1 MNTST
6 ALTSARLR
14 SVALAL
20 LVTISVIGIGAG
32 SVAAQDTSTQPGV
45 TVDIHETGTAD
56 VTVRLTY
63 DLSSTTEQTAFES
76 IQTDEQLQN
85 EIKTRF
91 ADRMIGVANATADR
105 TGRDVTVSDV
115 QITLDMVDS
124 TGIIEL
130 TATLEKLARVDD
142 GQIRLTEP
150 FSSEFQSDKRVQ
162 VTVPDGYE
170 VASVSPEPDDRSD
183 GTLTWSAN
191 SSFDGFE
198 LVATADS
205 TSGTTETSTPGMGI
219 LAGIGG
225 IAGAS
230 LILRR
235 R

>member
-20 LVTISVIGIGAG
+20 LVTVSAIGIGAG
-32 SVAAQDTSTQPGV
+32 SVAAQDTTPQPGV
-45 TVDIHETGTAD
+45 TVDLHETGAAT

-85 EIKTRF
+85 EIETRF
-91 ADRMIGVANATADR
+91 TDRMTGVANATADR

-115 QITLDMVDS
+115 QVTLDMVDS
-124 TGIIEL
+124 TGIVEL
-130 TATLEKLARVDD
+130 TATLDHLAGVGE

-150 FSSEFQSDKRVQ
+150 FTSEFQTDNPVQ
-162 VTVPDGYE
+162 ITVPEGYE
-170 VASVSPEPDDRSD
+170 VTSVSPEPADRND
-183 GTLTWSAN
+183 GTLTWSGNA
-191 SSFDGFE
+191 SLDGFE

-205 TSGTTETSTPGMGI
+205 ASGTTETSTPGMGI

-230 LILRR
+230 LVLRR